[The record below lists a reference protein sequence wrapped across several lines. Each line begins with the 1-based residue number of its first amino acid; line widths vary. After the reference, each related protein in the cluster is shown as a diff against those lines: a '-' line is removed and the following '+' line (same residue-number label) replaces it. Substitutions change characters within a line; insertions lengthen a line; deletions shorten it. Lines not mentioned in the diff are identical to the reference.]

1 MSSHDDG
8 TEPLLDLAEVTEE
21 TAPAPRPT
29 VWHRLRRGTGWLL
42 ALVLSALAVI
52 SLWPDLLA
60 PHLALSEIYPFTQV
74 IALRSVMAL
83 ALAVLGVIVT
93 VAAVVRTVRREG
105 GQRTSVVGIVLVIV
119 AGMHLWAL
127 DQRGL
132 DLHAALAD
140 RGITTDSA
148 SWDGEVT
155 VYSFNTYKSQ
165 AGLVDLGVSV
175 RGTGADVVVLPE
187 TDASYGVRLAQLLA
201 QDGYSF
207 RVFSSIGDTTT
218 GIDPA
223 TVKDPSALGSDTVA
237 TTVLVSTGLGDYE
250 RSDRPAGLG
259 SGNLVLTPVG
269 DATLNGHARPTIV
282 GIHTVAPAGHGTRA
296 GWLSSVSAAAAQ
308 CTDQGSATIVAGDF
322 NATLDHEPMRDL
334 TGCSDVASTTGTG
347 GLATWPT
354 SSRTAL
360 LGATIDHVFVNRTSW
375 LPQASKVLD
384 VEGSDHRAVV
394 AVVSP
399 R

>member
-1 MSSHDDG
+1 MSAHDDG
-8 TEPLLDLAEVTEE
+8 PEPLLDLEE
-21 TAPAPRPT
+21 AAPAPRPT
-29 VWHRLRRGTGWLL
+29 VWQRLRRGTGWLL
-42 ALVLSALAVI
+42 ALVLSAVAVI

-60 PHLALSEIYPFTQV
+60 PRLALSEVYPFTQV
-74 IALRSVMAL
+74 VALRSVMAL
-83 ALAVLGVIVT
+83 GLAVLGVIVT

-119 AGMHLWAL
+119 AGLHLWAL

-132 DLHAALAD
+132 DLHAADVA
-140 RGITTDSA
+140 RPVTTDSA
-148 SWDGEVT
+148 SWDGSVT

-201 QDGYSF
+201 QDGCSF

-218 GIDPA
+218 GIDPTSVA
-223 TVKDPSALGSDTVA
+223 NPSTLGSDTLA

-250 RSDRPAGLG
+250 RAARPAGLG
-259 SGNLVLTPVG
+259 AGNLVLKPVG
-269 DATLNGHARPTIV
+269 DATLNGRTRPTIV
-282 GIHTVAPAGHGTRA
+282 GIHTVAPAGDGTRA

-308 CTDQGSATIVAGDF
+308 CTEQGDATIVAGDF

-360 LGATIDHVFVNRTSW
+360 LGTTIDHVIVNRTTW

-399 R
+399 RD